1 MYPRIKNTLHL
12 HIPSIYTLIL
22 FKIRF
27 FFSLPLI
34 INIEILSKRIP
45 YSIYAT
51 DIIDLIILQTRLE
64 KKEKENSIKR
74 TFDSRTKNITESRT
88 NRRESRPLSMHSQS
102 TIKFC
107 NTESWQQPFTTHS
120 TINRPSR
127 KLGSHVLQ
135 AGWKIADTER
145 CEQLL
150 LTLSPALHPR
160 IAIPPRI
167 KPQREFAPCE
177 TRHPLASSNCAS
189 PGATPANCY
198 FASFRRTV

>member
-1 MYPRIKNTLHL
+1 MRKRRK
-12 HIPSIYTLIL
+12 
-22 FKIRF
+22 KIR
-27 FFSLPLI
+27 L
-34 INIEILSKRIP
+34 NE
-45 YSIYAT
+45 
-51 DIIDLIILQTRLE
+51 
-64 KKEKENSIKR
+64 
-74 TFDSRTKNITESRT
+74 
-88 NRRESRPLSMHSQS
+88 HS
-102 TIKFC
+102 TIELKISPNRERVEENRVLSRCTPNPQSSFAT
-107 NTESWQQPFTTHS
+107 TESWQQPFTTHS